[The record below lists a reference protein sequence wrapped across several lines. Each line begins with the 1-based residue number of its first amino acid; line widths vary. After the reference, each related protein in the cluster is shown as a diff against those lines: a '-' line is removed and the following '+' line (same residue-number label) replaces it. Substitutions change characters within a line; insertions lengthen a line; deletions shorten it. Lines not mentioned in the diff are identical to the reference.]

1 MKKFLMSCASV
12 ALLANSVAAEE
23 KCTTSTVNYEEA
35 VTIQDPSTDN
45 NDQMYMGFGIMGN
58 KMRDTVIRVPGFA
71 GDIDP
76 KLGLGFAV
84 TVGKEFGPNWR
95 AEIEGAWRKNAIDE
109 FNTVGGNLYNPTPGG
124 ASSGNV
130 QAWSLMAN
138 ALRDFKVSD
147 RTEMYLGGGFGI
159 ARLGY
164 RSLTTGG
171 LQLIKDYDTSVVGQG
186 ILGFNRHLSENTS
199 LDVSYRYLFASRSDV
214 SMPKNRTGS
223 PSYRAHSLMATLRYT
238 FGERQT
244 TPAPRTVMEQRTREE
259 TECVTIEKPVVVNPD
274 PFLVLFNFD
283 SAELTPEAKAIIA
296 NAVEAFNEYGMA
308 AISVVG
314 HTDSAGAASYN
325 QNLAAKRAMAVKTE
339 LAGLGISMD
348 TVSTSSKGE
357 SEPLIATGDN
367 VREPQNRRAEIILS
381 R

>member
-12 ALLANSVAAEE
+12 ALLANTVAAEE
-23 KCTTSTVNYEEA
+23 KCTTSTVNYEEE

-58 KMRDTVIRVPGFA
+58 QMRETVVRAPGFA

-76 KLGLGFAV
+76 NVGLGLAL

-95 AEIEGAWRKNAIDE
+95 AEVEGAWRRNSIGSFD
-109 FNTVGGNLYNPTPGG
+109 TVGGSLYNTDPATD
-124 ASSGNV
+124 ATGNV

-138 ALRDFKVSD
+138 ALRDFHVSD
-147 RTEMYLGGGFGI
+147 QMEMYVGGGFGLV
-159 ARLGY
+159 RLGY

-171 LQLIKDYDTSVVGQG
+171 LQVIKDYDTSVAGQAIVG
-186 ILGFNRHLSENTS
+186 LNRHLTDNTS
-199 LDVSYRYLFASRSDV
+199 LDLSYRYFFASRSDV

-238 FGERQT
+238 FGEST
-244 TPAPRTVMEQRTREE
+244 STPAPRTVMEPRTREE
-259 TECVTIEKPVVVNPD
+259 TKCVTIEPPVVVNPD

-283 SAELTPEAKAIIA
+283 SAVLTPEAKTIIA
-296 NAVEAFNEYGMA
+296 NAVEAFNEFGMA
-308 AISVVG
+308 SISVVG
-314 HTDSAGAASYN
+314 HTDSAGAATYN
-325 QNLAAKRAMAVKTE
+325 QELAAKRAMAVKTE
-339 LAGLGISMD
+339 LANLGLSMD

-357 SEPLIATGDN
+357 SEPLVATGDN
-367 VREPQNRRAEIILS
+367 VREPQNRRAEIVLS